1 MTSRLICITALA
13 LALAA
18 CKPTAPETA
27 KPDAAAT
34 PTAEQPPAQPADP
47 MASEGGPER
56 PDLAMPERDKTPVD
70 AKVVNVRLSNSGDT
84 EKHTLGAPTEKFGP
98 KDTVYAEVETSGS
111 AKEYTIYA
119 KWMTADGTVLAD
131 YGMRVDQ
138 PGTKRTVISL
148 SKPDGWPSG
157 KNSIELA
164 VNGKTERTVTFEVQ

>member
-1 MTSRLICITALA
+1 MTYRLLCLTALA
-13 LALAA
+13 IALAA
-18 CKPTAPETA
+18 CKPSAPDQA
-27 KPDAAAT
+27 KPDAEQ
-34 PTAEQPPAQPADP
+34 PTAQTPAEPAPPAAND
-47 MASEGGPER
+47 MGPER
-56 PDLAMPERDKTPVD
+56 PDLALPERDKTVVD
-70 AKVVNVRLSNSGDT
+70 AKVVNVRLSKEGDT

-98 KDTVYAEVETSGS
+98 TDTVYAEVETSGT

-157 KNSIELA
+157 KNSIEIA
-164 VNGKTERTVTFEVQ
+164 INGKTERTVDFQVP

>member
-1 MTSRLICITALA
+1 MTSRLLCLTALA

-18 CKPTAPETA
+18 CKPSAPDQA
-27 KPDAAAT
+27 KTDAQPD
-34 PTAEQPPAQPADP
+34 TAEQTPAAPATPPTN
-47 MASEGGPER
+47 EVGPER
-56 PDLAMPERDKTPVD
+56 PDLALPERDKTVVD
-70 AKVVNVRLSNSGDT
+70 AKVVNVRLSDSGDT
-84 EKHTLGAPTEKFGP
+84 EKNTLGAPKEKFGP
-98 KDTVYAEVETSGS
+98 KDTVYAEVETSGT

-119 KWMTADGTVLAD
+119 KWMTATGDVLAD

>member
-1 MTSRLICITALA
+1 VNSRLLCITALA
-13 LALAA
+13 VALAA

-27 KPDAAAT
+27 EPEADPAVT
-34 PTAEQPPAQPADP
+34 EQPAVQPADP
-47 MASEGGPER
+47 LAREGGPER

-84 EKHTLGAPTEKFGP
+84 EKHTLGAPTDKFGA

-164 VNGKTERTVTFEVQ
+164 INGKTERTVTFEVP

>member
-1 MTSRLICITALA
+1 VNSRLLCLTALA
-13 LALAA
+13 VALVA
-18 CKPTAPETA
+18 CKPTAPDKA
-27 KPDAAAT
+27 Q
-34 PTAEQPPAQPADP
+34 PTADQPAVEQPSALPADP
-47 MASEGGPER
+47 AARDVGPER
-56 PDLAMPERDKTPVD
+56 PDLALPERDKTPVD
-70 AKVVNVRLSNSGDT
+70 ATVVNVRLSNSGDT

-98 KDTVYAEVETSGS
+98 KDTVYAEVETSGT

-157 KNSIELA
+157 RNAIEIA
-164 VNGKTERTVTFEVQ
+164 INGKTERTVNFEVP